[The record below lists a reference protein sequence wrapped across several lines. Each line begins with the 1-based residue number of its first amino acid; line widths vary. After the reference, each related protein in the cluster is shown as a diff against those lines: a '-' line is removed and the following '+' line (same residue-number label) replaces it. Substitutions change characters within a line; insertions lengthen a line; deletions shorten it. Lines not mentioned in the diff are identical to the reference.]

1 VRIFNNQKKRFPDM
15 EGLAAIWSDVDRLL
29 NKPTLRKPINTHLCI
44 NCNGVKVFTKEG
56 MPVCSQCGYVQEHYV
71 DDSPEWTSGISE
83 DGRVSDPSRCGNPNP
98 NPELFSDAWG
108 KGTVISTKNTSNYE
122 NKRMAK
128 INFHQS
134 MNHVDRSLFHA
145 YRDIDEACH
154 TLPDSVLKDAKMMYR
169 KFNIEKL
176 TRGAVR
182 SGIKANCVLYACRL
196 SNIPR
201 TTKEIADMFGIQSK
215 DISRT
220 TQMFKDTLLGK
231 TEKNYVT
238 KPFNVMQRLL
248 NSFEVTRNE
257 RLECNKMCTKL
268 ENCTEL
274 MSKTPNSVAS
284 VVIYM
289 VMDGK
294 MSKNKISDQCSVSIP
309 TINKIEN
316 IIKQYLEE

>member
-1 VRIFNNQKKRFPDM
+1 M

-169 KFNIEKL
+169 KFNEGKL

-182 SGIKANCVLYACRL
+182 LGIKANCVLYACRL
-196 SNIPR
+196 AKVSR
-201 TTKEIADMFGIQSK
+201 TTKEISDMFGIQSK
-215 DISRT
+215 DVSRT
-220 TQMFKDTLLGK
+220 TQMFKDIIMGA

-238 KPFNVMQRLL
+238 KAFDVMNRLL
-248 NSFEVTRNE
+248 NSFEVTREE
-257 RLECNKMCTKL
+257 RLKCINMCNTVEDCV
-268 ENCTEL
+268 EL

-284 VVIYM
+284 SIIYM
-289 VMDGK
+289 VLK
-294 MSKNKISDQCSVSIP
+294 TKISKTEMCERCAVSIP
-309 TINKIEN
+309 TLNKIEN
-316 IIKQYLEE
+316 IIKKYLEVKGHT

>member
-1 VRIFNNQKKRFPDM
+1 VRVSISKKKKLFGM

-29 NKPTLRKPINTHLCI
+29 NKPTIRKSINTHICI
-44 NCNGVKVFTKEG
+44 CGGIKVFTKEG
-56 MPVCSQCGYVQEHYV
+56 MPVCSSCGVIQEHYI
-71 DDSPEWTSGISE
+71 DDGPEWTSGISE
-83 DGRVSDPSRCGNPNP
+83 DGKVKDASRCGNPNP

-134 MNHVDRSLFHA
+134 MNHTDRSLFHA

-154 TLPDSVLKDAKMMYR
+154 TLPENVLKDAKMMYR
-169 KFNIEKL
+169 KFNVEKL

-182 SGIKANCVLYACRL
+182 LGIKANCVLYACRL

-220 TQMFKDTLLGK
+220 TQMFKDTLLGNTK
-231 TEKNYVT
+231 KNYVT

-248 NSFEVTRNE
+248 NSFEVTRE
-257 RLECNKMCTKL
+257 QRLECNKMCSKL
-268 ENCTEL
+268 ESCADL

-284 VVIYM
+284 VIIYI
-289 VMDGK
+289 VMNG
-294 MSKNKISDQCSVSIP
+294 SLTKNVISDKCSVSIP

-316 IIKQYLEE
+316 IIKRYLEE

>member
-1 VRIFNNQKKRFPDM
+1 M

-29 NKPTLRKPINTHLCI
+29 NKPTVRKSINTHIC
-44 NCNGVKVFTKEG
+44 NCGGVKVFTKEG
-56 MPVCSQCGYVQEHYV
+56 MPVCSSCGVIQDHYI
-71 DDSPEWTSGISE
+71 DDGPEWTSGITE
-83 DGRVSDPSRCGNPNP
+83 DGRVKDASRCGNPNP

-134 MNHVDRSLFHA
+134 MNHTDRSLFHA
-145 YRDIDEACH
+145 YRDMDEACH

-169 KFNIEKL
+169 KFNVEKL

-182 SGIKANCVLYACRL
+182 LGIKANCVLYACRL

-231 TEKNYVT
+231 TKKNYVT

-248 NSFEVTRNE
+248 NSFEVTRE
-257 RLECNKMCTKL
+257 QRLECNKMCSKL
-268 ENCTEL
+268 EDCADL

-284 VVIYM
+284 VIIYM
-289 VMDGK
+289 VMDGSV
-294 MSKNKISDQCSVSIP
+294 SKNTVSDKCSVSIP

-316 IIKQYLEE
+316 IIKRYLEE

>member
-1 VRIFNNQKKRFPDM
+1 M

-29 NKPTLRKPINTHLCI
+29 NKPTVRKSINTHICK
-44 NCNGVKVFTKEG
+44 CGGVKVFTKEG
-56 MPVCSQCGYVQEHYV
+56 MPVCSSCGVIQEHYI
-71 DDSPEWTSGISE
+71 DDGPEWTSGVTE
-83 DGRVSDPSRCGNPNP
+83 DGKVKDASRCGNPNP

-134 MNHVDRSLFHA
+134 MNHTDRSLFHA

-154 TLPDSVLKDAKMMYR
+154 ALPDNVLKDAKMMYR
-169 KFNIEKL
+169 KFNVEKL

-182 SGIKANCVLYACRL
+182 LGIKANCVLYACRL

-220 TQMFKDTLLGK
+220 TQMFKDTLLGNTK
-231 TEKNYVT
+231 KNYVT

-248 NSFEVTRNE
+248 NSFEVTRE
-257 RLECNKMCTKL
+257 QRLECNKMCSKL
-268 ENCTEL
+268 EDCADL

-284 VVIYM
+284 VIIYI
-289 VMDGK
+289 VMDGSV
-294 MSKNKISDQCSVSIP
+294 SKNTISDKCSVSIP

-316 IIKQYLEE
+316 IIKRYLEE

>member
-1 VRIFNNQKKRFPDM
+1 M

-29 NKPTLRKPINTHLCI
+29 NKPTVRKSINTHIC
-44 NCNGVKVFTKEG
+44 NCGGVKVFTKEG
-56 MPVCSQCGYVQEHYV
+56 MPVCSSCGVIQEHYI
-71 DDSPEWTSGISE
+71 DDGPEWTSGVTE
-83 DGRVSDPSRCGNPNP
+83 DGKVKDASRCGNPNP

-134 MNHVDRSLFHA
+134 MNHTDRSLFHA

-154 TLPDSVLKDAKMMYR
+154 TLPENVLKDAKMMYR
-169 KFNIEKL
+169 KFNVEKL

-182 SGIKANCVLYACRL
+182 LGIKANCVLYACRL

-220 TQMFKDTLLGK
+220 TQMFKDTLLGNTK
-231 TEKNYVT
+231 KNYVT

-248 NSFEVTRNE
+248 NSFEVTRE
-257 RLECNKMCTKL
+257 QRLECNKMCSKL
-268 ENCTEL
+268 EDCADL

-284 VVIYM
+284 VIIYI
-289 VMDGK
+289 VMDG
-294 MSKNKISDQCSVSIP
+294 SVPKNTISDKCSVSIP

-316 IIKQYLEE
+316 IIKRYLEE

>member
-1 VRIFNNQKKRFPDM
+1 M

-29 NKPTLRKPINTHLCI
+29 NKPTVRKSINTHIC
-44 NCNGVKVFTKEG
+44 NCGGVKVFTKEG
-56 MPVCSQCGYVQEHYV
+56 MPVCSSCGVIQEHYI
-71 DDSPEWTSGISE
+71 DDGPEWTSGVTE
-83 DGRVSDPSRCGNPNP
+83 DGKVKDASRCGNPNP

-134 MNHVDRSLFHA
+134 MNHTDRSLFHA

-154 TLPDSVLKDAKMMYR
+154 TLPENVLKDAKMMYR
-169 KFNIEKL
+169 KFNVEKL

-182 SGIKANCVLYACRL
+182 LGIKANCVLYACRL

-220 TQMFKDTLLGK
+220 TQMFKDTLLGNTK
-231 TEKNYVT
+231 KNYVT

-248 NSFEVTRNE
+248 NSFEVTRE
-257 RLECNKMCTKL
+257 QRLECNKMCSKL
-268 ENCTEL
+268 EDCADL

-284 VVIYM
+284 VIIYI
-289 VMDGK
+289 VMGGSV
-294 MSKNKISDQCSVSIP
+294 SKNTISDKCSVSIP

-316 IIKQYLEE
+316 IIKRYLEE

>member
-1 VRIFNNQKKRFPDM
+1 M

-29 NKPTLRKPINTHLCI
+29 NKPTVRKPINTHIC
-44 NCNGVKVFTKEG
+44 NCGGVKVFTKEG
-56 MPVCSQCGYVQEHYV
+56 MPVCSSCGVIQEHYI
-71 DDSPEWTSGISE
+71 DDGPEWTSGVTE
-83 DGRVSDPSRCGNPNP
+83 DGKVKDASRCGNPNP

-134 MNHVDRSLFHA
+134 MNHTDRSLFHA

-154 TLPDSVLKDAKMMYR
+154 TLPDNVLKDAKMMYR
-169 KFNIEKL
+169 KFNVEKL

-182 SGIKANCVLYACRL
+182 LGIKANCVLYACRL

-220 TQMFKDTLLGK
+220 TQMFKDTLLGNTK
-231 TEKNYVT
+231 KNYVT

-248 NSFEVTRNE
+248 NSFEVTRE
-257 RLECNKMCTKL
+257 QRLECNKMCSKL
-268 ENCTEL
+268 EDCADL

-284 VVIYM
+284 VIIYI
-289 VMDGK
+289 VMSGSV
-294 MSKNKISDQCSVSIP
+294 SKNTISDKCSVSIP

-316 IIKQYLEE
+316 IIKRYLEE

>member
-1 VRIFNNQKKRFPDM
+1 M

-29 NKPTLRKPINTHLCI
+29 NKPTVRKSINTHIC
-44 NCNGVKVFTKEG
+44 NCGGVKVFTKEG
-56 MPVCSQCGYVQEHYV
+56 MPVCSSCGVIQEHYI
-71 DDSPEWTSGISE
+71 DDGPEWTSGVTE
-83 DGRVSDPSRCGNPNP
+83 DGPVKDASRCGNPNP

-134 MNHVDRSLFHA
+134 MNHTDRSLFHA

-154 TLPDSVLKDAKMMYR
+154 TLPENVLKDAKMMYR
-169 KFNIEKL
+169 KFNVEKL

-182 SGIKANCVLYACRL
+182 LGIKANCVLYACRL

-220 TQMFKDTLLGK
+220 TQMFKDTLLGNTK
-231 TEKNYVT
+231 KNYVT

-248 NSFEVTRNE
+248 NSFEVTRE
-257 RLECNKMCTKL
+257 QRLECNKMCSKL
-268 ENCTEL
+268 EDCADL

-284 VVIYM
+284 VIIYI
-289 VMDGK
+289 VMDGSV
-294 MSKNKISDQCSVSIP
+294 SKNTISDKCSVSIP

-316 IIKQYLEE
+316 IIKRYLEE

>member
-1 VRIFNNQKKRFPDM
+1 M

-29 NKPTLRKPINTHLCI
+29 NKPTVRKPINTHIC
-44 NCNGVKVFTKEG
+44 NCGGVKVFTREG
-56 MPVCSQCGYVQEHYV
+56 MPVCSSCGVIQEHYI
-71 DDSPEWTSGISE
+71 DDGPEWTSGVTE
-83 DGRVSDPSRCGNPNP
+83 DGKVKDASRCGNPNP

-134 MNHVDRSLFHA
+134 MNHTDRSLFHA

-154 TLPDSVLKDAKMMYR
+154 TLPESVLKDAKMMYR
-169 KFNIEKL
+169 KFNVEKL

-182 SGIKANCVLYACRL
+182 LGIKANCVLYACRL

-220 TQMFKDTLLGK
+220 TQMFKDTLLGNTK
-231 TEKNYVT
+231 KNYVT

-248 NSFEVTRNE
+248 NSFEVTRE
-257 RLECNKMCTKL
+257 QRLECNKMCSKL
-268 ENCTEL
+268 EACADL

-284 VVIYM
+284 VIIYI
-289 VMDGK
+289 VMNGSL
-294 MSKNKISDQCSVSIP
+294 SKNAISDKCSVSIP

-316 IIKQYLEE
+316 IIKRYLEE

>member
-1 VRIFNNQKKRFPDM
+1 M
-15 EGLAAIWSDVDRLL
+15 EELAAIWSDVDRLL
-29 NKPTLRKPINTHLCI
+29 NKPNLRKPVNTHLCEI
-44 NCNGVKVFTKEG
+44 CQGVKVFTKEG
-56 MPVCSQCGYVQEHYV
+56 MPVCSTCGFTQEHYV
-71 DDSPEWTSGISE
+71 DDSPEWTSGISD
-83 DGRVSDPSRCGNPNP
+83 DGRVNDPSRCGNPNA
-98 NPELFSDAWG
+98 NPELFSESWG
-108 KGTVISTKNTSNYE
+108 KGTIISTQNTSTYE

-134 MNHVDRSLFHA
+134 MNHTDRSLFHA

-154 TLPDSVLKDAKMMYR
+154 TLPDSVLKDAKVMYR
-169 KFNIEKL
+169 KFNLEKL

-182 SGIKANCVLYACRL
+182 SGIKGNCVLYACRL

-220 TQMFKDTLLGK
+220 TQIFKDTLLGK

-248 NSFEVTRNE
+248 NSFEISRDK
-257 RLECNKMCTKL
+257 RLECNKMCGKL
-268 ENCTEL
+268 EDCAEL

-284 VVIYM
+284 VIIYM
-289 VMDGK
+289 VMAGSV
-294 MSKNKISDQCSVSIP
+294 SKNIISEKCSVSIP
-309 TINKIEN
+309 TINKIEA
-316 IIKQYLEE
+316 IIKRYLEDKL

>member
-1 VRIFNNQKKRFPDM
+1 M

-29 NKPTLRKPINTHLCI
+29 NKPTVRKSINTHIC
-44 NCNGVKVFTKEG
+44 NCGGVKVFTKEG
-56 MPVCSQCGYVQEHYV
+56 MPVCSSCGVIQEHYI
-71 DDSPEWTSGISE
+71 DDGPEWTSGVTE
-83 DGRVSDPSRCGNPNP
+83 DGKVKDASRCGNPNP

-134 MNHVDRSLFHA
+134 MNHTDRSLFHA

-154 TLPDSVLKDAKMMYR
+154 TLPENVLKDAKMMYR
-169 KFNIEKL
+169 KFNVEKL

-182 SGIKANCVLYACRL
+182 LGIKANCVLYACRL

-220 TQMFKDTLLGK
+220 TQMFKDTLLGNTK
-231 TEKNYVT
+231 KNYVT

-248 NSFEVTRNE
+248 NSFEVTRE
-257 RLECNKMCTKL
+257 QRLECNKMCSKL
-268 ENCTEL
+268 EDCADL

-284 VVIYM
+284 VIIYI
-289 VMDGK
+289 VMNGLV
-294 MSKNKISDQCSVSIP
+294 SKNTISDKCSVSIP

-316 IIKQYLEE
+316 IIKRYLEE

>member
-1 VRIFNNQKKRFPDM
+1 
-15 EGLAAIWSDVDRLL
+15 
-29 NKPTLRKPINTHLCI
+29 
-44 NCNGVKVFTKEG
+44 
-56 MPVCSQCGYVQEHYV
+56 MPVCSSCGVIQEHYI
-71 DDSPEWTSGISE
+71 DDGPEWTSGVTE
-83 DGRVSDPSRCGNPNP
+83 DGKVKDASRCGNPNP

-134 MNHVDRSLFHA
+134 MNHTDRSLFHA

-154 TLPDSVLKDAKMMYR
+154 TLPENVLKDAKMMYR
-169 KFNIEKL
+169 KFNVEKL

-182 SGIKANCVLYACRL
+182 LGIKANCVLYACRL

-220 TQMFKDTLLGK
+220 TQMFKDTLLGNTK
-231 TEKNYVT
+231 KNYVT

-248 NSFEVTRNE
+248 NSFEVTRE
-257 RLECNKMCTKL
+257 QRLECNKMCSKL
-268 ENCTEL
+268 EDCADL

-284 VVIYM
+284 VIIYI
-289 VMDGK
+289 VMDGSV
-294 MSKNKISDQCSVSIP
+294 SKNTISDKCSVSIP

-316 IIKQYLEE
+316 IIKRYLEE